1 MSRSLNNPR
10 DASPQTPAGA
20 PAATPTTPAETCD
33 LCGSESVE
41 WRSCKLMCLSCR
53 AIVRS
58 CSDL

>member
-1 MSRSLNNPR
+1 MSRPVNKAR
-10 DASPQTPAGA
+10 DTSAETVRRAPVEASA
-20 PAATPTTPAETCD
+20 TPAETCD

>member
-1 MSRSLNNPR
+1 MSIPVGKPNESAPHT
-10 DASPQTPAGA
+10 ASGA
-20 PAATPTTPAETCD
+20 PVKVPAAPAESCD

-41 WRSCKLMCLSCR
+41 WRSCKLICLSCR

>member
-1 MSRSLNNPR
+1 MSRPLKKAR
-10 DASPQTPAGA
+10 DASAEPLRRVPVEA
-20 PAATPTTPAETCD
+20 PATPAETCD

-41 WRSCKLMCLSCR
+41 WRNCKLICLSCR

>member
-1 MSRSLNNPR
+1 MSRPVNKAR
-10 DASPQTPAGA
+10 DASPETLRRVPVE
-20 PAATPTTPAETCD
+20 AAATPAETCD

-41 WRSCKLMCLSCR
+41 WRSCKLICLSCR